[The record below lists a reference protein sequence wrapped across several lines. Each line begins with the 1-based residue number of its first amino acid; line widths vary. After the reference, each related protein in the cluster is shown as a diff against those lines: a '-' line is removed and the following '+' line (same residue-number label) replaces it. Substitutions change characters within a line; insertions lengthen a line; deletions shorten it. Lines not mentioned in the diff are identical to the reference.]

1 MAISEVCKFEVKE
14 EIDRY
19 VNNDGISRNEASK
32 KLAAWFSE
40 ILGKEIKPETIRQKD
55 YRARQE
61 LVTNVTTEDW
71 PTCKNGTEGKCGRL
85 WGGNYPV
92 ASPNGKPAK
101 HGLCEH
107 CRKEELGQQRI
118 EKQREEVEAAK
129 KEFETTPVDAV
140 SDKFWNDVAEI
151 ILDLEVKDGMI
162 PCGKVSEEV
171 RAKLE
176 QVKSLLRDY
185 LYDVLETSTAP
196 TIPT

>member
-19 VNNDGISRNEASK
+19 VKNDGVSRNEASK
-32 KLAAWFSE
+32 KLAVFFTE

-61 LVTNVTTEDW
+61 LATNVTTEDW

-85 WGGNYPV
+85 AGGNFPV
-92 ASPNGKPAK
+92 AESPSGKPAK
-101 HGLCEH
+101 HGLCKH

-118 EKQREEVEAAK
+118 EKLREEVEAAK

-140 SDKFWNDVAEI
+140 SDKFWNDLADK
-151 ILDLEVKDGMI
+151 ILDFNVKDGI
-162 PCGKVSEEV
+162 PCRKVSEEV

-185 LYDVLETSTAP
+185 LYDVLETSTCP
-196 TIPT
+196 KMG